1 MEGDGGQQRAT
12 AADRQPRT
20 VQAVAVLAQAQD
32 PPVPPQYVRLDV
44 GGTRYTTL
52 LSTLCKYPGSMLA
65 TMFEGLE
72 DEPEEESGPTIGLAK
87 DVEGTYILD
96 RDGPLFRH
104 VLNYLR
110 HEGEGEAPLPFGE
123 EDRWL
128 LAMEADYYMLPELA
142 QECRAG
148 CGRAGPLDMSGSVLT
163 GRDFSGRD
171 LSYANLSGSNLNNAD
186 FSQADLTGAN
196 LSRADLSRADL
207 SGADLT
213 DANLSHCTVDGA
225 NFAGATM
232 RQPGTTLGINA
243 ATPGYG
249 DWQEHPAV
257 ASGAGGS
264 FGAFGEW
271 LKEGVRV
278 LYTHCPQHM
287 ERGQLKRS
295 AERSADHLRTGT
307 VVEYTAAEAGN
318 YRREYAVVKVCGD
331 EDEDGTSFIP
341 GRLLVPLA
349 TYESSAEGSDSES
362 E

>member
-1 MEGDGGQQRAT
+1 MEGDGGQQRAA

-171 LSYANLSGSNLNNAD
+171 LSYANLSGSKLNNAD

-196 LSRADLSRADL
+196 LSRADLSQADL
-207 SGADLT
+207 SDADLT
-213 DANLSHCTVDGA
+213 DANLSHCTVDRA

-232 RQPGTTLGINA
+232 RQPGTSLDGIDTNSYQA
-243 ATPGYG
+243 NRFPAT
-249 DWQEHPAV
+249 
-257 ASGAGGS
+257 ASGT
-264 FGAFGEW
+264 EW

-278 LYTHCPQHM
+278 LYTYD
-287 ERGQLKRS
+287 RV
-295 AERSADHLRTGT
+295 LRTGT
-307 VVEYTAAEAGN
+307 VVEFTAAVVKVQWGVEASA
-318 YRREYAVVKVCGD
+318 AVVKVCGD
-331 EDEDGTSFIP
+331 EDEDGTSFILDDY
-341 GRLLVPLA
+341 GRRAGLLDYWVPLA
-349 TYESSAEGSDSES
+349 TYESSVEGSDSES